1 MAQDSVPL
9 SKSKKELKQLSN
21 IDEKKGNKLKYIKNN
36 YFLYLFLAPAIISIF
51 IFNYIPMYGILIA
64 FQDFSV
70 TKGIFGSDWVGLD
83 HFIGFLTSPNFLR
96 IFLNTI
102 KLSVLGL
109 IIGFPAPVI
118 LALMLNLIKRAGIKK
133 NIQLIIY
140 APNFIS
146 TVVISG
152 MLFIFLSPEGP
163 VNYLLTPFIDQPIS
177 FMSDPGFFRSIFI
190 SSGIWQSAG
199 FSSIVYV
206 AALANVDPQL
216 HDAATIDGASLL
228 QRMWHIDL
236 QVLKPVMAV
245 LFILAVGGIM
255 GVGFEKAY
263 LLQTSMNI
271 PASEVIDTYV
281 YKRGLIAGDF
291 SFGAAVGL
299 FNTLIGL
306 FLLGTTNKVV
316 KKLKGETL
324 Y

>member
-133 NIQLIIY
+133 I
-140 APNFIS
+140 
-146 TVVISG
+146 
-152 MLFIFLSPEGP
+152 
-163 VNYLLTPFIDQPIS
+163 
-177 FMSDPGFFRSIFI
+177 
-190 SSGIWQSAG
+190 
-199 FSSIVYV
+199 FSS
-206 AALANVDPQL
+206 LSMHQTLSQQL
-216 HDAATIDGASLL
+216 
-228 QRMWHIDL
+228 
-236 QVLKPVMAV
+236 
-245 LFILAVGGIM
+245 LFRVC
-255 GVGFEKAY
+255 F
-263 LLQTSMNI
+263 
-271 PASEVIDTYV
+271 
-281 YKRGLIAGDF
+281 
-291 SFGAAVGL
+291 L
-299 FNTLIGL
+299 F
-306 FLLGTTNKVV
+306 FYHRKVQSIIC
-316 KKLKGETL
+316 
-324 Y
+324 